1 MCQTGSGKISADGI
15 DIDQLHYLNPECHFW
30 VLIYTSMALVPLA
43 SRPGLYH
50 GLSINLG
57 LYCTEPLPF
66 TAACRLPSANLP
78 PYPQPNSVTLRV

>member
-15 DIDQLHYLNPECHFW
+15 DTDQLHYLNPECHFW

-50 GLSINLG
+50 GLYLLTLVYTVQSHFRL
-57 LYCTEPLPF
+57 LPP
-66 TAACRLPSANLP
+66 AGCRLRIYHHIHNL
-78 PYPQPNSVTLRV
+78 TLSP